1 MKEWVLT
8 ADRYLNKDQL
18 GKLMI
23 KAEELRTLGV
33 AKRRKQPVRDWILI
47 RLCVFSGLR
56 AGEMCRLKCSDLFIG
71 YGRAELLVQRGK
83 GGKKRIVRIGKEL
96 KTDLRWYLKWKHEQ
110 GELHPESCLLRSQR
124 SEQLTTSAVWRRWKK
139 YCPLHRLHDARHTSA
154 TLLYEATRDLR
165 LVQKQLGHSRPSVT
179 AIYADVCDEAMRDG
193 LAAMDRLVK
202 SAMRRPR
209 NSGPLA
215 VPQVGAATVDDTRAT
230 SDEPNFVPF
239 VA

>member
-8 ADRYLNKDQL
+8 ADRYLDKVQL

-23 KAEELRTLGV
+23 KAEELRTLGT
-33 AKRRKQPVRDWILI
+33 AKNRKQPVKDWLLI
-47 RLCVFSGLR
+47 RLAVMSGLR
-56 AGEMCRLKCSDLFIG
+56 AGEICRLRCADLLIG
-71 YGRAELLVQRGK
+71 YGRAEILVQRGK
-83 GGKKRIVRIGKEL
+83 GGKKRVVRIGKEL
-96 KTDLRWYLKWKHEQ
+96 KADLRWFLKWKHEQ
-110 GELHPESCLLRSQR
+110 GELHPESFLLRSQR

-202 SAMRRPR
+202 NATRRPR
-209 NSGPLA
+209 NA
-215 VPQVGAATVDDTRAT
+215 VPPPVPRGDTKAIDSTDMT
-230 SDEPNFVPF
+230 SDETTPTLFVT
-239 VA
+239 